1 MATKA
6 TTPRTAA
13 TPAPAPQT
21 PPETVQNPN
30 MATTLP
36 ATVNSASTAIALPD
50 DLAAELASFAKE
62 AAANE
67 RPSVSKI
74 SLKSGV
80 ISYGGQP
87 VAGNNMDVI
96 IIAAAYKNTLYKGR
110 YNPDK
115 IENPNCFAMSATG
128 TDMAPH
134 ENVNEPENE
143 TCSGCPMSEWGSDP
157 GGGRGKACK
166 EGRRLI
172 LLPASALDD
181 IEAIRTGELA
191 ILDMP
196 VTSVKNWS
204 NLVNALAAEG
214 RPSWSVVTNVR
225 TAPDAKTQFKVVLT
239 AVQKID
245 DVEAIQAIKARMNDA
260 LRIALTPYE
269 ETATAADQAASAAQS
284 AKTGRKF

>member
-1 MATKA
+1 MATKP
-6 TTPRTAA
+6 TPARAA
-13 TPAPAPQT
+13 TPAAAPQT
-21 PPETVQNPN
+21 VAQTAQTPPAP
-30 MATTLP
+30 ATLP
-36 ATVNSASTAIALPD
+36 ATAPNASTALALPT
-50 DLAAELASFAKE
+50 DLANELASYAKD
-62 AAANE
+62 AAAKE

-87 VAGNNMDVI
+87 VAGNNLDVI
-96 IIAAAYKNTLYKGR
+96 IISAVYKNTLYKGR

-115 IENPNCFAMSATG
+115 VENPNCFAIG
-128 TDMAPH
+128 TDGEDLAPH
-134 ENVNEPENE
+134 ENVAEPENE
-143 TCSGCPMSEWGSDP
+143 TCHGCPMSEWGSDP
-157 GGGRGKACK
+157 QGGRGKACK

-172 LLPASALDD
+172 LLPANALDD
-181 IEAIRTGELA
+181 LEAVRTGELA

-225 TAPDAKTQFKVVLT
+225 TVPDAKTQFKVVLT

-245 DVEAIQAIKARMNDA
+245 DVEAIRAIKARMNDA
-260 LRIALTPYE
+260 LRIALTPYD
-269 ETATAADQAASAAQS
+269 ETATAADQAAAAAAS